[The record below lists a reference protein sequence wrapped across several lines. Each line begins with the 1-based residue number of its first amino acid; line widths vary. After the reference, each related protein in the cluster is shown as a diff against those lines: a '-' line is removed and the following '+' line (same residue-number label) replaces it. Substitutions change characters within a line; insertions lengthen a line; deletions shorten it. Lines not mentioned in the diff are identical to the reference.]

1 MAADNCLNV
10 TASWSP
16 NNGPCSYSVQYMI
29 ALMTSDNGTIE
40 QLVTNNTIYSFNS
53 AVNLTGNISVTVVAF
68 NANSM
73 GSYLQVNAQPSQASK
88 EYKLCA

>member
-16 NNGPCSYSVQYMI
+16 INGPCSYSVQYMI

-40 QLVTNNTIYSFNS
+40 QLVTIDTIYSFNS
-53 AVNLTGNISVTVVAF
+53 TVNLTGNISVTVVAF

-73 GSYLQVNAQPSQASK
+73 GSYFQVNAQPSQASK